1 MWWQDLLWGLWNGL
15 TAWFVLIAHIF
26 NAWEKY
32 PIYDIDRAGN
42 WYDFGFLAGAG
53 SPFFGMFNARHRGGS
68 RRSRTTYSS

>member
-1 MWWQDLLWGLWNGL
+1 MVSAGPALGFWNGL

>member
-53 SPFFGMFNARHRGGS
+53 SPFFGMFNARNRGS
-68 RRSRTTYSS
+68 NQRSRTTYSS